1 MHMENKKEIT
11 IYTDGACLGN
21 PGAGGWCALILMNK
35 KEKILSGGSKD
46 TTNNRME
53 MFAVIEALRVIT
65 NETTINL
72 FTDSKYIINGISLWI
87 KNWKINNWRTSNNK
101 PVKNYE
107 LWKKIDFYNDNLKI
121 NWHWVKGHS
130 GNEYNDKVD
139 KIAQGEAVKFK

>member
-1 MHMENKKEIT
+1 MENKKEIT